1 MSLPSGVA
9 RLDPALV
16 WRFLKQTLVWTLAL
30 ATVLF
35 VSAGTVDWPQAWAF
49 LALSGVLGV
58 ASGLIIARD
67 NPSLLRE
74 RMRGPIQKE
83 QKPWDKV
90 LLVAIIVVCTALP
103 IAAGIDAKRI
113 EYSHMPLW
121 LEALGALLIAVGL
134 YLFHVVMATNAYA
147 STVVR
152 IQGERGH
159 KVISTGPYAYVR
171 HPMYS
176 GVASYFF
183 GIAFLLGSWWAVGIA
198 AIIVLI
204 FAVRAVWEEE
214 TLKEELEGYSDYAER
229 VRFRLVP
236 WIW

>member
-176 GVASYFF
+176 GVACYFF